1 MLRENFDTLSKI
13 LAAPSNLSGVIIS
26 LYAKELIT
34 DTTATEC
41 MNAGRP
47 VQDRCASLLFALKAT
62 IDLNPQLMITL
73 IEVLKENEAFKEIA
87 DKMDLQVSY
96 LIYTNP

>member
-1 MLRENFDTLSKI
+1 M
-13 LAAPSNLSGVIIS
+13 S
-26 LYAKELIT
+26 LYAKKLIT

-62 IDLNPQLMITL
+62 VDGKPQAMITL
-73 IEVLKENEAFKEIA
+73 IEVLKKNEAFKEIA
-87 DKMDLQVSY
+87 EKMDLEVSLHKY
-96 LIYTNP
+96 SLDLVL

>member
-1 MLRENFDTLSKI
+1 M
-13 LAAPSNLSGVIIS
+13 S
-26 LYAKELIT
+26 LCAKNLIT

-47 VQDRCASLLFALKAT
+47 VHDRCASLLLALKAT

-87 DKMDLQVSY
+87 DKMDLEVSY